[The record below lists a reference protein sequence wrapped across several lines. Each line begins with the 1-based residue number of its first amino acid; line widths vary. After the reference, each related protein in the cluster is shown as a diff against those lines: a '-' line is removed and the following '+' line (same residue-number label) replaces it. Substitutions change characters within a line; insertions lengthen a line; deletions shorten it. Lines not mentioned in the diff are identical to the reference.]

1 MRLLFILE
9 MLVRTCDNIQRIC
22 SQTQGHIKP
31 SIISPKPC
39 LRMLNKEFESL
50 LSVTKGLEV
59 GDFEDT
65 IWMLGDS
72 PGVSNI
78 SLGHCL

>member
-1 MRLLFILE
+1 
-9 MLVRTCDNIQRIC
+9 
-22 SQTQGHIKP
+22 
-31 SIISPKPC
+31 
-39 LRMLNKEFESL
+39 MLNKEFESL